1 MASSPLWQPV
11 QGFDYAKK
19 HMGRTGS
26 ESTTATKETLALGLP
41 VRDALM
47 SLSLDKK
54 VHQDVTATKRP
65 PSADMHKGG

>member
-1 MASSPLWQPV
+1 MASFPAPQPV

-26 ESTTATKETLALGLP
+26 ETASVTKETLALGLP
-41 VRDALM
+41 VRDALK

-54 VHQDVTATKRP
+54 VHQDVTSNKRP
-65 PSADMHKGG
+65 PSADIHKGG